1 MRGASPREMK
11 VVMRNRK
18 TDEERELKT
27 KGTAEDIMPT
37 AIKQHPAI
45 ACRSGQQDFLEWS
58 R

>member
-1 MRGASPREMK
+1 MK

-37 AIKQHPAI
+37 AIKQHPPI

-58 R
+58 M